1 MGGCLGTADASE
13 KYFEKDIAGLGSSAY
28 VVPMQ
33 NECKMIGLNYSE
45 IAMLEHAI
53 EMQILNLNERLLK
66 VNSEEVK
73 ECYLKEI
80 TRLRVLV
87 TKFKTL

>member
-1 MGGCLGTADASE
+1 MADASE
-13 KYFEKDIAGLGSSAY
+13 KYFEKDLASFGSSAY

-33 NECKMIGLNYSE
+33 NECKTIELNYSE

-53 EMQILNLNERLLK
+53 EMQILNMNERLLK
-66 VNSEEVK
+66 IYCDNQEVK

-80 TRLRVLV
+80 ARLRGLV

>member
-1 MGGCLGTADASE
+1 MGGYLGIADASE
-13 KYFEKDIAGLGSSAY
+13 KYFEKDLASLGSNAY
-28 VVPMQ
+28 VIPMQ
-33 NECKMIGLNYSE
+33 NECKTIELNYSE

-53 EMQILNLNERLLK
+53 KMQILNLSERLLK

-80 TRLRVLV
+80 TRLRGLV